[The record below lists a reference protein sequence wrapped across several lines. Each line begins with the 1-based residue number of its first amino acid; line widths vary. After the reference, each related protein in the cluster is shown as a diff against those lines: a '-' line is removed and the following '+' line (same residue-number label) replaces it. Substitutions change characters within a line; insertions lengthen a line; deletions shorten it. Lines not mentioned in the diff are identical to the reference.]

1 MSNEKE
7 PKEIGDWWSAP
18 AQAENNDRLIIV
30 TGRRDVKKFRENP
43 RFNIR
48 IEVTMKYEGLADG
61 MPTEETSKLLE
72 EITDRFQEVL
82 RRDPIAVITGIF
94 TGDDERNWIFYS
106 LSTHIFEK
114 KLNEALSPFP
124 LLPITVYAEN
134 DPDWQAYDEMLQTE
148 IKLD

>member
-7 PKEIGDWWSAP
+7 QKDTGEWWSAP
-18 AQAENNDRLIIV
+18 ARAENNDRLIIV

-43 RFNIR
+43 RFSIR
-48 IEVTMKYEGLADG
+48 IEVTMKYEGLPDG
-61 MPTEETSKLLE
+61 MPSEETSKLLE
-72 EITDRFQEVL
+72 EITDRFQEIL
-82 RRDPIAVITGIF
+82 RRDAVAVMTGIF

-114 KLNEALSPFP
+114 KLNEALAPFQ

-134 DPDWQAYDEMLQTE
+134 DPGWDQYDEMLQTE